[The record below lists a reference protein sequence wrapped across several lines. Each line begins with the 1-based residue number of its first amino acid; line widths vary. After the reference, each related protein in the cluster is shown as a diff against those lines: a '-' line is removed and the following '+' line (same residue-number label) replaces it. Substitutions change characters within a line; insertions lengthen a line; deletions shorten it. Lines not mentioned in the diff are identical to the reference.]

1 VKGGPVAEASP
12 TQAGSW
18 WRAGGEGLA
27 LVLSPL
33 AAFFGLRLTLMAPP
47 DLNDPAMHTAF
58 VIDPHDVFVRF
69 TALLEPTDRLREG
82 ARIGFLMPARI
93 SYLLF
98 GAVPGFAVLRY
109 VLALIAVI
117 PAYLL
122 MRRMYNRIAGMI
134 AVIIILSCPVV
145 ILAWGTDFPDS
156 AALSYLIGGLACLAM
171 PSIRHRVGWLI
182 AAGVLFT
189 MALWA
194 LATSAPLIIV
204 TLAVYARIGFARDRG
219 HLLRDIVAIGGS
231 AVAVTGLL
239 VIASGLL
246 IGPLDYIPTTIQSLI
261 YLAQPSQVRL
271 NHSASPFWAPYITYL
286 LVVPTVIAL
295 WFVAFA
301 SRLRNVPTPQL
312 LIGMSCLTQFGI
324 FSLLQLFGGV
334 QDLEVHYFSSL
345 LWSSVCLTL
354 AIVIVEIGRPL
365 LARRLWRWTV
375 PALLIAVPLIFE
387 IHPRIPQFGW
397 VPWGFALVALIL
409 LVAWG
414 ATRVAASAT
423 AVRSMVLIGGALV
436 AITGGLLGLTVT
448 PTQHAHVKGTVD
460 DTFPAYAGTLG
471 GNDTVDIDLYSI
483 TTQLPGF
490 VGPAAYSGEELVT
503 WWSDNE
509 IAYLRE
515 PIGMYHAFFNSI
527 PSDLGPLIPA
537 GAQFLDV
544 RRPAQ
549 VLLMSFNGSLFPESL
564 QSLSAYQPEVVKTGV
579 LRAGSLALHLWLVDL
594 KTYIR

>member
-1 VKGGPVAEASP
+1 VRADAVARPST
-12 TQAGSW
+12 TQAGQW
-18 WRAGGEGLA
+18 LRAVAEGLA
-27 LVLSPL
+27 LALSPL

-58 VIDPHDVFVRF
+58 VIDPHDIFVRF

-82 ARIGFLMPARI
+82 ARVGFLVPARLA
-93 SYLLF
+93 YLLF
-98 GAVPGFAVLRY
+98 GAVPGFVVFRY
-109 VLALIAVI
+109 VLALIAVV
-117 PAYLL
+117 PAYLV
-122 MRRMYNRIAGMI
+122 MRRMYNRVAGVI
-134 AVIIILSCPVV
+134 AVIVILSCPVI

-156 AALSYLIGGLACLAM
+156 AAVAYLIGGLACLAM
-171 PSIRHRVGWLI
+171 PSVRHRVGWLI
-182 AAGVLFT
+182 GAGILFT

-204 TLAVYARIGFARDRG
+204 TLAVYARIGFARDRA
-219 HLLRDIVAIGGS
+219 HLLRDIAVVGGA

-239 VIASGLL
+239 VIGSGVL
-246 IGPLDYIPTTIQSLI
+246 IGPLDYMQTTIQSLI

-271 NHSASPFWAPYITYL
+271 NHSASPLWAPNITYL

-301 SRLRNVPTPQL
+301 TRLRSVPAPQL
-312 LIGMSCLTQFGI
+312 LIGMTCLAQFGI

-345 LWSSVCLTL
+345 LWGAVCLTL
-354 AIVIVEIGRPL
+354 AIVVVELGRPL
-365 LARRLWRWTV
+365 LAHRLRRWSV
-375 PALLIAVPLIFE
+375 PGLLIAVPLVFE
-387 IHPRIPQFGW
+387 IHPRIAQFGW
-397 VPWGFALVALIL
+397 VPWGLALAALIL
-409 LVAWG
+409 LVGWG
-414 ATRVAASAT
+414 AARLGAPSHGM
-423 AVRSMVLIGGALV
+423 RSMVLIGGALV

-471 GNDTVDIDLYSI
+471 GNDTVDVDLYSI

-503 WWSDNE
+503 WWSDDE

-527 PSDLGPLIPA
+527 PSDLGTLIPA
-537 GAQFLDV
+537 GTQFLDA

-549 VLLMSFNGSLFPESL
+549 VLLMSFNGTLFPESL
-564 QSLSAYQPEVVKTGV
+564 QSLSPYQPDVVKTGV

-594 KTYIR
+594 NVYIR

>member
-1 VKGGPVAEASP
+1 MTGDAVAAQSP
-12 TQAGSW
+12 PQTEGW
-18 WRAGGEGLA
+18 WRAGAEGLA
-27 LVLSPL
+27 LLLSPF

-58 VIDPHDVFVRF
+58 IVDPHDVFVRF
-69 TALLEPTDRLREG
+69 TALLAPTDRLREG
-82 ARIGFLMPARI
+82 ARVGFLVPARI

-122 MRRMYNRIAGMI
+122 MRRMYNRVAGI
-134 AVIIILSCPVV
+134 IVVIVILSCPVV

-171 PSIRHRVGWLI
+171 PSVRHRVGWLI
-182 AAGVLFT
+182 GAGVLFT

-204 TLAVYARIGFARDRG
+204 TLAVYARIAFTRDRG
-219 HLLRDIVAIGGS
+219 HLLRDIAAVGGS

-246 IGPLDYIPTTIQSLI
+246 IGPFDYIQTTIQSLI

-286 LVVPTVIAL
+286 LVVPTVIVL
-295 WFVAFA
+295 WFIAFA

-312 LIGMSCLTQFGI
+312 LIGMSCLAQFGI

-354 AIVIVEIGRPL
+354 AIALVEFGRPL
-365 LARRLWRWTV
+365 LADRLWRWAV
-375 PALLIAVPLIFE
+375 PALLVAVPLIFE

-397 VPWGFALVALIL
+397 LPWGFAVAALIL

-414 ATRVAASAT
+414 AIGVAASAT
-423 AVRSMVLIGGALV
+423 GVRSVVLTGGTLV

-448 PTQHAHVKGTVD
+448 PTQHAHVKGTID

-471 GNDTVDIDLYSI
+471 GNDTVDVDLYSI

-509 IAYLRE
+509 IGYLRE

-537 GAQFLDV
+537 GAQFLDT

-564 QSLSAYQPEVVKTGV
+564 QSLAPYQPEVVKTGV
-579 LRAGSLALHLWLVDL
+579 LRAGSLGLHLWLVDL